1 MWYNELVSH
10 GGWQGRK
17 DKAMIGLAV
26 KVAKSKTARKVA
38 KVAVKKAAEHIE
50 VKRVG
55 TDVEVTV
62 AGRRFS
68 GKELLEAA
76 KDRRG
81 R

>member
-1 MWYNELVSH
+1 
-10 GGWQGRK
+10 
-17 DKAMIGLAV
+17 MIGLAI
-26 KVAKSKTARKVA
+26 KVAKSKAARKVA
-38 KVAVKKAAEHIE
+38 KVTIEKAAEHVE

-55 TDVEVTV
+55 ADVEVTV

-68 GKELLEAA
+68 AKELLEAA

>member
-1 MWYNELVSH
+1 
-10 GGWQGRK
+10 
-17 DKAMIGLAV
+17 MIGLAV

-38 KVAVKKAAEHIE
+38 KVAVTKAAEHVE
-50 VKRVG
+50 VKRIG
-55 TDVEVTV
+55 NDVEVTV

-68 GKELLEAA
+68 AKEMIEAA